1 MSNNLIPTLDEFQY
15 DPIRAIIH
23 YELIY
28 LVTLF
33 ITSGASFMLGFI
45 IGWIWAMAI

>member
-1 MSNNLIPTLDEFQY
+1 MSNSLVPTLDEFQC

-45 IGWIWAMAI
+45 MGWIWAITI